1 MKNKDLSKCPC
12 LTFCNFMFRCQN
24 LIRFKHQ
31 LIVRSIVPPTLLA
44 HHPATYIQTHKSAK
58 ATKIHTLRPLTY
70 ELFFQICSTLVR
82 RVFSFCVRDLTKLRR
97 RRQRETS
104 PKSKTT
110 TLHVHHAF
118 LYISL
123 QSLHNYDLKW
133 RNFKFTWERERRSDK
148 FNHLCQNLGR
158 RSLLFSSKLNF
169 LLLSNWAPWNN
180 RKKECKDGK
189 STFQRRFHERRRCR
203 IVRSPI

>member
-1 MKNKDLSKCPC
+1 MKNQDLSKCPC

-44 HHPATYIQTHKSAK
+44 HHPATYIQTHKAPK

-70 ELFFQICSTLVR
+70 ELFFFKFAQPSSPGSSRFVVGTLQNY
-82 RVFSFCVRDLTKLRR
+82 DGEGKGKLV
-97 RRQRETS
+97 QKAKQQLCTCI
-104 PKSKTT
+104 
-110 TLHVHHAF
+110 TLF

-123 QSLHNYDLKW
+123 QSLHNYDVKW

-169 LLLSNWAPWNN
+169 LGPL
-180 RKKECKDGK
+180 E
-189 STFQRRFHERRRCR
+189 
-203 IVRSPI
+203 

>member
-1 MKNKDLSKCPC
+1 MKNQDLSKCPC

-97 RRQRETS
+97 EGKGKLVQKAKQQLCTITLFCTFLCS
-104 PKSKTT
+104 PCITT
-110 TLHVHHAF
+110 TWNDAIL
-118 LYISL
+118 
-123 QSLHNYDLKW
+123 
-133 RNFKFTWERERRSDK
+133 
-148 FNHLCQNLGR
+148 
-158 RSLLFSSKLNF
+158 SLLGKGNGEAINSTISVRTWAGGPFSSAQN
-169 LLLSNWAPWNN
+169 
-180 RKKECKDGK
+180 
-189 STFQRRFHERRRCR
+189 
-203 IVRSPI
+203 